1 MPKPLLGSLPDDV
14 LFGIFSYCNGD
25 DLREFSRVCQIF
37 QAVSQD
43 DYLWKTIYQKRFDRD
58 PPLQGVPYRD
68 QYDQEDQLML
78 SVAEECAIVHD
89 RLPYWRR
96 AEDPRS
102 AFGTVALLHAV
113 SWLHV
118 LGTLR
123 GVHTGKYNVV
133 WRMSVMPRAQNIFD
147 INFSAETRRRGRI
160 SESQLPR
167 NASLIE
173 FGSDYFDFVLPQPIE
188 ITDPFEDVIVQCKC
202 ESHEWK
208 TNITL
213 CSVRLV
219 LTEATTTEGRARAL
233 GKTSGYS
240 SIGLT
245 GKNGRSVRARRLKN
259 LRSVP
264 GASYRPWRPW
274 STFAW
279 YEAALIGVFGISV
292 AAILVQLFLDKTRY

>member
-1 MPKPLLGSLPDDV
+1 MSKSSLGSLPDDV

-25 DLREFSRVCQIF
+25 DLRELSGVCQSF
-37 QAVSQD
+37 RAVSQD

-58 PPLQGVPYRD
+58 PPL
-68 QYDQEDQLML
+68 
-78 SVAEECAIVHD
+78 
-89 RLPYWRR
+89 
-96 AEDPRS
+96 
-102 AFGTVALLHAV
+102 
-113 SWLHV
+113 
-118 LGTLR
+118 LG
-123 GVHTGKYNVV
+123 
-133 WRMSVMPRAQNIFD
+133 NIFD
-147 INFSAETRRRGRI
+147 ISFSAETRRRGRI
-160 SESQLPR
+160 SEAQLPR
-167 NASLIE
+167 NASLLE

-219 LTEATTTEGRARAL
+219 LIEPTTEARARAL
-233 GKTSGYS
+233 TKISGPGS
-240 SIGLT
+240 ERLT
-245 GKNGRSVRARRLKN
+245 EKYGRSVHARRLKN

-279 YEAALIGVFGISV
+279 YEAALIGAFGISI
-292 AAILVQLFLDKTRY
+292 AAVLVQLFLDKTRH

>member
-1 MPKPLLGSLPDDV
+1 M
-14 LFGIFSYCNGD
+14 
-25 DLREFSRVCQIF
+25 
-37 QAVSQD
+37 
-43 DYLWKTIYQKRFDRD
+43 
-58 PPLQGVPYRD
+58 
-68 QYDQEDQLML
+68 

-118 LGTLR
+118 FGTLR

-167 NASLIE
+167 NASLLE

-188 ITDPFEDVIVQCKC
+188 IIDPFEDVIVQCKC

-219 LTEATTTEGRARAL
+219 LIEPTTEARARAL
-233 GKTSGYS
+233 TKISGPGS
-240 SIGLT
+240 ERLT
-245 GKNGRSVRARRLKN
+245 EKYGRSVHARRLKN

-279 YEAALIGVFGISV
+279 YEAALIGAFGISI
-292 AAILVQLFLDKTRY
+292 AAVLVQLFLDKTRH